1 LEIIAGPP
9 KDSNISA
16 LSNLQQD
23 IYASSD
29 INENGGMN
37 VAEMEVD
44 RDQVSLDTKAPL
56 EANGDDIE
64 VDIDENGQTE
74 QVINGSSDAGIE
86 DTSLSAG
93 NADIKLEE
101 RSVPSISAAVV
112 DQKEENATEEKDEI
126 AVQVIKQNPVP
137 DSADMELL
145 LEQKSLA
152 SSEERTIHQEN
163 GVDKMK
169 NEEEGHLGTNG
180 SQNDTASTV
189 PSSRTTAIT
198 LISDIPRKMEDTEG
212 ESIEQETQLPDTGS
226 DEKVFQLC
234 YADI

>member
-1 LEIIAGPP
+1 MEIIAGPP
-9 KDSNISA
+9 EDSNISA

-23 IYASSD
+23 VYASADS
-29 INENGGMN
+29 NESGGTN
-37 VAEMEVD
+37 AAEMEVD
-44 RDQVSLDTKAPL
+44 RDQVSLDTKTPQ

-64 VDIDENGQTE
+64 VDIDENGQIE
-74 QVINGSSDAGIE
+74 QIINGSSDDGIE

-93 NADIKLEE
+93 DADIKLEE

-112 DQKEENATEEKDEI
+112 DEKEENATEDKDEI
-126 AVQVIKQNPVP
+126 AVQVIKQNPVS

-145 LEQKSLA
+145 LEQKSVA
-152 SSEERTIHQEN
+152 SPEERTIHQEN
-163 GVDKMK
+163 GVDKTK

-180 SQNDTASTV
+180 SQNDTAPTI

-198 LISDIPRKMEDTEG
+198 LISDIPRKVEDTEG

-226 DEKVFQLC
+226 DEKVLQLC